1 MKILLKYFKLNYKNI
16 IKEIFNK
23 YGFLLI
29 LMLENCIHLI
39 SNAYFMFKTYL
50 NLELLINKNKNLIYT
65 QNISKLKC
73 RSN

>member
-1 MKILLKYFKLNYKNI
+1 MKILLKYFKLNYENI

-39 SNAYFMFKTYL
+39 SNAYFMFK
-50 NLELLINKNKNLIYT
+50 
-65 QNISKLKC
+65 NISQFRITYK
-73 RSN
+73 